1 MCSDALHASFVNM
14 ATCVGAG
21 LVVFAAV
28 GYMSEQLDIPI
39 DKVISDRT
47 SALLCC
53 ARLHAVLYMPE
64 T

>member
-1 MCSDALHASFVNM
+1 MYSFSDALHASFVNM

-47 SALLCC
+47 PCSAH
-53 ARLHAVLYMPE
+53 LHTE
-64 T
+64 